1 MDINKRIMKT
11 KQIIILVVVAIV
23 FFLIGRIISPSG
35 ANNTAEN
42 NHTEHQHE
50 GTVWTCSMH
59 PQIRQDEPGA
69 CPICGMD
76 LIPAEDTKPEVKKE
90 KVDPHEIT
98 FTEDA
103 IKLAEIETDKVKKSV
118 PRKEIKL
125 LGKVAPNETKL
136 YMQTSHIS
144 GRIERLYVNFTGEK
158 IGKGQ
163 KLASVYSPQLTTA
176 QKELLEAY
184 KSKETYPEL
193 YEAAYNKL
201 KLWKLTDAQIDRIIA
216 SGEVEETI
224 DILSDYNGIV
234 MNRKVEL
241 GNHVMEGQP
250 LFEVANLSTVWVL
263 FEAYE
268 ADLQWLKKGQ
278 KINFE
283 VATFP
288 GKKMEGKITFIEPF
302 VDQKTRSTFIRVE
315 VVNKGMQLLPGMFA
329 TGEVNAGLQGQ
340 EPELIIPKSAVLW
353 TGERSVVYVQV
364 PHKEIIS
371 FEYREIELGADLG
384 NSYIVLKG
392 LMEGEVIATNGV
404 FRIDA
409 SAQLSGKKSMM
420 NEEGEAAPVH
430 DHSKMK
436 M

>member
-1 MDINKRIMKT
+1 MKT
-11 KQIIILVVVAIV
+11 KQIIILVIVALV
-23 FFLIGRIISPSG
+23 FFIIGRVVSPSG
-35 ANNTAEN
+35 NSNNSEV
-42 NHTEHQHE
+42 NHSEHHHE

-59 PQIRQDEPGA
+59 PQIRQDEPGK

-76 LIPAEDTKPEVKKE
+76 LIPAEDSKPKVKKE
-90 KVDPHEIT
+90 TVDPHEIT

-103 IKLAEIETDKVKKSV
+103 IKLAEIKTDKVKKAI
-118 PRKEIKL
+118 PQKEIKL

-136 YMQTSHIS
+136 YTQTSHIS

-158 IGKGQ
+158 ISKGQ

-184 KSKETYPEL
+184 KSKDNYPEL

-201 KLWKLTDAQIDRIIA
+201 KLWKLTDAQIEKIIA

-234 MNRKVEL
+234 MDRKVEL
-241 GNHVMEGQP
+241 GNHIMEGQP
-250 LFEVANLSTVWVL
+250 LFQVADLSTVWVL

-268 ADLQWLKKGQ
+268 TDLQWLKNGQ
-278 KINFE
+278 KLKFE
-283 VATFP
+283 VASFP

-302 VDQKTRSTFIRVE
+302 VDPKTRSTFIRVE
-315 VVNKGMQLLPGMFA
+315 LVNKGMQLLPGMFA
-329 TGEVNAGLQGQ
+329 TGEVNAGLQGN
-340 EPELIIPKSAVLW
+340 EPALIIPKSAVLW

-364 PHKEIIS
+364 PHQDIIS
-371 FEYREIELGADLG
+371 FEYREIDLGADLG

-420 NEEGEAAPVH
+420 NEDGASAPVH